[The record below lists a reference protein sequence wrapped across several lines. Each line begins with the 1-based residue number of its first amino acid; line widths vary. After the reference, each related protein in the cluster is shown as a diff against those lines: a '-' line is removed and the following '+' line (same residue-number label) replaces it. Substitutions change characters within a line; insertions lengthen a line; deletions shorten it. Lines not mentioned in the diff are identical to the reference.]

1 MEEESRNTLQSIF
14 EGIEDPR
21 VERTKLHSLQ
31 DIILIAILGV
41 LCGADGWV
49 DIESFGKTKE
59 AWLKTFLELPNG
71 IPSHDTFG
79 RVFARID
86 PQQFEECFLNWV
98 RGVTEKITG
107 VIAIDGKTLRR
118 SHDATNG
125 KKALHLVSAWAAENR
140 MVLAQVAVDEKSN
153 EITAIPEVLKLLDL
167 EGCLVTLDAMGT
179 QRAIA
184 AQIIDQ
190 QADYALALK
199 ENQGTLYED
208 VKDTFTLAQKDQFRG
223 VAHQLRETIE
233 KNHGRLEIRKHWII
247 DDLEQLTYLDQAGKW
262 KGLTAIGMVVAE
274 RRIGLEVSTETRYYL
289 LSFGRD
295 VSRFAASVRS
305 HWGIEN
311 SVHWVLDIAFREDES
326 RIRIGHADHNL
337 AVLRHLA
344 LNLLRQEKSAKLG
357 IKAKRLKAGWSH
369 DYLLQVLAGLT

>member
-1 MEEESRNTLQSIF
+1 
-14 EGIEDPR
+14 
-21 VERTKLHSLQ
+21 
-31 DIILIAILGV
+31 
-41 LCGADGWV
+41 
-49 DIESFGKTKE
+49 
-59 AWLKTFLELPNG
+59 
-71 IPSHDTFG
+71 
-79 RVFARID
+79 
-86 PQQFEECFLNWV
+86 V